1 MGSEYRLA
9 ELNKSLS
16 ELKVINVSV
25 KNVNHSKTY
34 EWGINNIL
42 ILHTS
47 VIIITVVPLLLWV
60 VSIAYRRKSNKIQPV
75 GNYTLLKTNTILQ
88 TQGTINQTTNAFL
101 MSQKYITKMPEQKM
115 TEIVI

>member
-16 ELKVINVSV
+16 ELKVKSVSV

-47 VIIITVVPLLLWV
+47 VIIITVVPLLLWG

-75 GNYTLLKTNTILQ
+75 GNYTLLKTNTILH
-88 TQGTINQTTNAFL
+88 TQGTINQTTNAIQL
-101 MSQKYITKMPEQKM
+101 SQKYMIKMPGKKM